1 MHTPRRTLALLVA
14 LAGLAVAAPA
24 NAADRTVTV
33 TPAAPAV
40 SWAGPLTNGLNLTF
54 LVDGPGATKAACGK
68 DLQNYCDTT
77 LVHVLADNV
86 AEGMRI
92 KFRIDGF
99 GQASDFDLKVYASD
113 ETGAADGE
121 LGSPTGDAAA
131 SDPFNGTPAAGK
143 GLDLRQTAAGDY
155 ETNILDLGDARDP
168 DTGAVDAYY
177 LVQVP
182 YFMVA
187 NDTYAGHATLLPPAA
202 V

>member
-1 MHTPRRTLALLVA
+1 MHTPRRPLALLVA

-33 TPAAPAV
+33 TPAATVAD
-40 SWAGPLTNGLNLTF
+40 WAGPTTNGLNVTF
-54 LVDGPGATKAACGK
+54 LVDGPGPTAGACGK
-68 DLQNYCDTT
+68 DLQSYCDTT

-86 AEGMRI
+86 AEGSQI

-99 GQASDFDLKVYASD
+99 SQASDFDLKVFASD

-121 LGSPTGDAAA
+121 LGSPTGDSAAD
-131 SDPFNGTPAAGK
+131 SPFNGTPAE
-143 GLDLRQTAAGDY
+143 GLDPRSTAAGDY
-155 ETNILDLGDARDP
+155 ETNIEDLGDARDP

-177 LVQVP
+177 LVQIP

-187 NDTYAGHATLLPPAA
+187 NDTYAGHATLIQPALG
-202 V
+202 